1 MDRVGDN
8 DDFGNILFA
17 ACLVNA
23 ASNGEE
29 LGFCTSDKGSVMNC
43 LDYWMVEG
51 MNVGDRGGDVVLDA
65 CVSYNNCHIGKGR

>member
-1 MDRVGDN
+1 MNGVGDN

-29 LGFCTSDKGSVMNC
+29 FSFCTGDEGCMMNC
-43 LDYWMVEG
+43 LDQRVI
-51 MNVGDRGGDVVLDA
+51 MNVNV
-65 CVSYNNCHIGKGR
+65 